1 MKLKKLISIIGITAI
16 SFALSACG
24 SSSTDTTTATSST
37 ATAVSSTDGEIS
49 LEVADVFSE
58 RDLEQEADLA
68 EAQYIDLTSGED
80 ITISEEGVYVL
91 SGNVTDVTIIV
102 EAEDEAKVQ
111 IVLDDVSIANTDTPA
126 IYVKS
131 GDKVFITTTDSE
143 NTLEV
148 TGTFTADGETNL
160 DAVIFSK
167 SDLTLNG
174 VGTLEITS
182 DSENGITSK
191 DDLKVTGGTYVIS
204 AETDGLEANDG
215 IAIYDGNFTI
225 TSGKD
230 GIHSENED
238 DTSLGYIYI
247 AGGTF
252 TINSSDDGIQG
263 TTVVK
268 IDDGSITIK
277 ASTEGIEGTY
287 IIFNGG
293 TIDLYATDDGI
304 NATAKSSYYDVAIE
318 VNGGDLKVEV
328 GSGDTDAFDAN
339 GSIYVNGGT
348 INITAPTSSFDY
360 DATAELN
367 GGTVTVNGEVV
378 TEIPESMMGGGG
390 QMNGG
395 GPGGMMR

>member
-24 SSSTDTTTATSST
+24 SSSKDTTTATSST
-37 ATAVSSTDGEIS
+37 TTAVSSTDGEIS

-68 EAQYIDLTSGED
+68 DAQYIDLTSGED
-80 ITISEEGVYVL
+80 ITISGEGVYVL
-91 SGNVTDVTIIV
+91 SGEATDVTVII
-102 EAEDEAKVQ
+102 EATEDAKVQ
-111 IVLDDVSIANTDTPA
+111 IVLDGITITNLDAPA
-126 IYVKS
+126 IYVKTA
-131 GDKVFITTTDSE
+131 DKVFVTTTDSE
-143 NTLEV
+143 NSLEV

-160 DAVIFSK
+160 DSVIFSK

-182 DSENGITSK
+182 AAGNGITSK

-215 IAIYDGNFTI
+215 IAIYDGSFSI

-247 AGGTF
+247 AGGNF
-252 TINSSDDGIQG
+252 TINSGDDGIQG

-268 IDDGSITIK
+268 IDSGSITIK
-277 ASTEGIEGTY
+277 APTEGIEGTY

-304 NATAKSSYYDVAIE
+304 NATAKSSYYDVVIE
-318 VNGGDLKVEV
+318 VNGGDITVEV

-378 TEIPESMMGGGG
+378 TEIPESMMGGG
-390 QMNGG
+390 
-395 GPGGMMR
+395 PGGMRR